1 MRQWQFLALD
11 TVLVFTA
18 AFGALLIRENF
29 WVSEDKLLALVPY
42 ALISSAGAVIGYLA
56 FGTHRSVWRFVALP
70 DLMRITKAIT
80 LGLAFAV
87 IIVFMLTRL
96 DGVPRSL
103 PIIHWGLSI
112 VLLVAIRHM
121 ARLLRRSVTRRLHK
135 TDNAVQT
142 HAVVVGL
149 TQVAELYLRC
159 VKDLADQDMS
169 VVGILD
175 EDPGLRGRSL
185 GNCRTIGV
193 PADLPKILAEYNIHG
208 IEISKVVLAM
218 PFDDLSDLSREVLLR
233 YERSGVV
240 ELDFFHERL
249 GFDTKPAPN
258 ARQRP
263 AENADTTV
271 SADAGVNDNYRGVDW
286 SLQFRIAKRAI
297 DMLGAVV
304 ALAVLAPLFAVVS
317 VLVLIDLGRPLTF
330 WQMRPGKGGR
340 SFRVYKFRTMSAG
353 HDEQGGVRPDDQRI
367 SRIGALLRRTRLD
380 ELPQIFNILLGDM
393 SFVGPRPLLPIYQP
407 KEQALRLS
415 VRPGLTGWAQ
425 INGGNDLS
433 AADKAALDLWY
444 LKRASLWLDLKIM
457 VWTIGFLVVGDIP
470 RNDVLE
476 EARREAAGALAAEEE
491 VQATDGDKVIPVH
504 RGKQR
509 KAGLA

>member
-1 MRQWQFLALD
+1 MRQRQFLALD
-11 TVLVFTA
+11 TVLVFAA

-29 WVSEDKLLALVPY
+29 WVSEAKLLALVPY
-42 ALISSAGAVIGYLA
+42 ALISSAGAMIGYLA

-80 LGLAFAV
+80 LGLAIAV

-96 DGVPRSL
+96 EGVPRSL

-112 VLLVAIRHM
+112 VFLVAVRHM
-121 ARLLRRSVTRRLHK
+121 ARLLRRSVTQRLHK
-135 TDNAVQT
+135 SDNTVQT
-142 HAVVVGL
+142 HALVVGL

-175 EDPGLRGRSL
+175 EDPALRGRTL
-185 GNCRTIGV
+185 DDCRTIGV
-193 PADLPKILAEYNIHG
+193 PADLPRILAEYNIHG

-218 PFDDLSDLSREVLLR
+218 PFEDLSDLSRQVLLR

-249 GFDTKPAPN
+249 GFNTKPPTDAK
-258 ARQRP
+258 QRP
-263 AENADTTV
+263 VDGADTTV
-271 SADAGVNDNYRGVDW
+271 QATDGVNDNYRGVGW
-286 SLQFRIAKRAI
+286 SLPFRVAKRTI
-297 DMLGAVV
+297 DTLGAAM
-304 ALAVLAPLFAVVS
+304 ALALLAPLFAVVS

-353 HDEQGGVRPDDQRI
+353 HDEHGRVRPDDQRI
-367 SRIGALLRRTRLD
+367 SRIGAFLRRTRLD
-380 ELPQIFNILLGDM
+380 ELPQIFNILIGDM

-407 KEQALRLS
+407 REQALRLS

-457 VWTIGFLVVGDIP
+457 IWTVGFLVVGDIP
-470 RNDVLE
+470 RNDVLAD
-476 EARREAAGALAAEEE
+476 ARREAAGVLDAEEQPE
-491 VQATDGDKVIPVH
+491 ATDDGKVVPVH
-504 RGKQR
+504 RGRRR